1 MGILDSASR
10 IHMIGAG
17 GIGVSAVAR
26 LLKHEGKQVTG
37 SDGSRNETVD
47 ELIAAGIPVTVG
59 HRAENIPAGT
69 DLVVYSGAVPTTNP
83 ERIEATRRGVRQIT
97 YFEFVGEFSKER
109 WTIAVSGTNGKSTT
123 TAMLGLMLERGGLD
137 PTVIVGSKVPSFPER
152 NLRLGKGK
160 YLVVEACEHEAN
172 ILKLSPRMIVL
183 TNIEEDHLD
192 FYRDLA
198 HIRDTF
204 KDYVH
209 KLPANGKLVLN
220 ADDKVSQ
227 DLAPAVR
234 PVTYGITHKADY
246 AAGHIVVGSGMQTF
260 RITRA
265 KDGAKEEVGEFAL
278 AMPGRFNVQNAL
290 AAATAA
296 LELGVS
302 ADAIRSVLREF
313 TGIWRRFERVG
324 AHNGATIISDYGHHP
339 TAVRGTIEAARSF
352 YPGRRIVMAFQPHQ
366 RNRTRNLFDE
376 FVPSFDDADV
386 LLLSEI
392 FDVAGRED
400 AADAAVSSRQLV
412 EAIRAHDAKR
422 GTHRRVLYVGA
433 LEETLAAVTKTLLPD
448 DVLIL
453 AGAGDIYTL
462 AKKLVA

>member
-1 MGILDSASR
+1 MGIMDSASR
-10 IHMIGAG
+10 IHVIGAG

-37 SDGSRNETVD
+37 SDGSHNETVD
-47 ELIAAGIPVTVG
+47 ELIAAGIPVSVG
-59 HRAENIPAGT
+59 HRAENLPVGT
-69 DLVVYSGAVPTTNP
+69 DLVVYSGAVPAANP

-97 YFEFVGEFSKER
+97 YFEFIGEFTKER

-152 NLRLGKGK
+152 NLRMGKGK
-160 YLVVEACEHEAN
+160 YLVVEGCEHEAN
-172 ILKLSPRMIVL
+172 ILKLWPRMIVL

-192 FYRDLA
+192 YYRDLA

-204 KDYVH
+204 KDYVR

-220 ADDKVSQ
+220 ADDKVSGE
-227 DLAPAVR
+227 LAPAAHV
-234 PVTYGITHKADY
+234 VTYGVENPADY
-246 AAGHIVVGSGMQTF
+246 VASALAVGSGAQTF
-260 RITRA
+260 HVTHSQKGKKKA
-265 KDGAKEEVGEFAL
+265 VGDFAL
-278 AMPGRFNVQNAL
+278 GVPGRFNVMNAL
-290 AAATAA
+290 AAAAAA

-302 ADAIRSVLREF
+302 VDAIASVLREF
-313 TGIWRRFERVG
+313 SGIWRRFERVG
-324 AHNGATIISDYGHHP
+324 DRNGATVISDYGHHP

-352 YPGRRIVMAFQPHQ
+352 YPGRRIVLAFQPHQ

-376 FVPSFDDADV
+376 FVESFDDADV

-400 AADAAVSSRQLV
+400 KADADVSSRQLV
-412 EAIRAHDAKR
+412 DAVRARDDKR
-422 GTHRRVLYVGA
+422 GVRRRVMYAGA
-433 LEETLAAVTKTLLPD
+433 LEETHAAIVKTLLPD